1 MGCCSVVAMLRG
13 KMGHNFISAQLEAF
27 DNGEHGVT
35 AGMVVVVGHVL
46 LLIHV
51 SSHLVAVF

>member
-13 KMGHNFISAQLEAF
+13 KTGNNFISAQLEAF
-27 DNGEHGVT
+27 DNGERGVT

>member
-1 MGCCSVVAMLRG
+1 
-13 KMGHNFISAQLEAF
+13 MGHNFISAQLEAF

>member
-1 MGCCSVVAMLRG
+1 MGYCSVVAMLRG
-13 KMGHNFISAQLEAF
+13 KTGNNFISAQLEAF